1 MPKNMNYDEVSKKAG
16 ASKMKTNQDGGS
28 VTAEDSSAAGKQLE
42 KNQAKEGAA
51 KYKHG
56 AADGHMK
63 DEKKGAAKY
72 KGAHDYKKGA
82 AKKKPDANGNGVP
95 DYAEDGVGAA
105 RMGYSQSFGAARMN
119 GYAKGAAKV
128 QDIMTNGGA
137 AKYMKHGAADA
148 GHRPDAHTHKTSGSY
163 GLNPNSAGMGRN
175 SLVGKKADNNLTI
188 THDPMHKD
196 LGIGGRLAN
205 SMLFD
210 STGSDDTYPGDH
222 LNQVRR
228 TGGSAGSVNRQGE
241 TKIGANFFEPK
252 NKISTPT
259 VKTGY
264 VSDSR
269 TGRSHGDG
277 DTIFNDANQDGTM
290 LGRGLSAVKNY
301 FK

>member
-1 MPKNMNYDEVSKKAG
+1 MDK
-16 ASKMKTNQDGGS
+16 KMKTNQDGGGKS
-28 VTAEDSSAAGKQLE
+28 STAPANELKA
-42 KNQAKEGAA
+42 NQE
-51 KYKHG
+51 
-56 AADGHMK
+56 
-63 DEKKGAAKY
+63 GAAKY
-72 KGAHDYKKGA
+72 KGAHDYDTTGEKGSHGHPHGA
-82 AKKKPDANGNGVP
+82 AK
-95 DYAEDGVGAA
+95 
-105 RMGYSQSFGAARMN
+105 MGYSQSFGAARVN

-163 GLNPNSAGMGRN
+163 GLNPNSAGKGRN

-222 LNQVRR
+222 LNRVRR

-241 TKIGANFFEPK
+241 TKIGANFFEPE

-269 TGRSHGDG
+269 TGRPVGDG